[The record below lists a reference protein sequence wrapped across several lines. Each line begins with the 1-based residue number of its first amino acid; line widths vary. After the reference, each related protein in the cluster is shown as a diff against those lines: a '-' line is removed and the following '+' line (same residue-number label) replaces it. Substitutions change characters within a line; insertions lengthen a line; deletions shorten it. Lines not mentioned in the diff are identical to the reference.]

1 MKNDFRKIYWA
12 IVIIWGTLSSVA
24 ALLYALFIDKNPAT
38 AEICWGFAYWSAVIM
53 IFVNIIIA
61 VGFALAQIVK
71 GLIENPKKQ
80 IGILIGVGALVLVF
94 IIAYA
99 LASGT
104 DIPQEIFEKTGSNY
118 SSSKIIGAGLYTVYA
133 LLIGVLISALG
144 TEIVKKLR

>member
-12 IVIIWGTLSSVA
+12 VIIIWGVLASFA
-24 ALLYALFIDKNPAT
+24 ALLYALFFEKNPAT
-38 AEICWGFAYWSAVIM
+38 AEIFWSFSYWSAAIM

-61 VGFALAQIVK
+61 LGFALSQIIK

-80 IGILIGVGALVLVF
+80 IGILIGVGALILVF

-104 DIPQEIFEKTGSNY
+104 DIPKELFEKTGSNY
-118 SSSKIIGAGLYTVYA
+118 GSSKVIGAGLYTVYA
-133 LLIGVLISALG
+133 LLIGVLVAAVG